1 MQTSPSGRAAIA
13 RREGTKL
20 IAYQDSVGIW
30 TVGVGHTSAA
40 GPPKVMRGLK
50 ITAAESDEILARDLA
65 SVEAAVSSLV
75 EVPLSQN
82 EFDALVSLVFNIG
95 AGAFKKSTALR
106 SLNGG
111 NRTGAADAMLAFNK
125 ATVGG
130 RKVALKGLATR
141 RQDERAQFLSK
152 APVETTVTITLPTAP
167 EPTKPPV
174 QMPDKPIVLTQ
185 DGTDTP
191 VVQPGAPTPDA
202 AKPTVARSKT
212 GILALIVL
220 VASALIAYFK
230 AHFGG

>member
-1 MQTSPSGRAAIA
+1 MQTSPSGRASIA
-13 RREGTKL
+13 RREGAKL
-20 IAYQDSVGIW
+20 TAYQDSVGIW

-40 GPPKVMRGLK
+40 GPPKVTKGMR

-65 SVEAAVSSLV
+65 AVEASINALV

-95 AGAFKKSTALR
+95 AGAFKKSTVLR

-111 NRTGAADAMLAFNK
+111 NRTGAADAMLAWNK
-125 ATVGG
+125 GTVSGK
-130 RKVALKGLATR
+130 KVALKGLTTR

-152 APVETTVTITLPTAP
+152 TPVETTVTITLPTAP

-185 DGTDTP
+185 EGTDTP
-191 VVQPGAPTPDA
+191 VVQPGAPTPEA

-212 GILALIVL
+212 GILTVIALAV
-220 VASALIAYFK
+220 SALVAYFK